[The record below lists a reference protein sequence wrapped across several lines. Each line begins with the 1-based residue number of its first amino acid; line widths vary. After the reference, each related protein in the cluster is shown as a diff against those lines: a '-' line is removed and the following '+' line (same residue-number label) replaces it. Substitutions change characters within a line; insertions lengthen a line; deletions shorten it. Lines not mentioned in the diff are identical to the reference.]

1 MSNMREKMKSLLHGH
16 KMKKTFYMNYM
27 KKGVVIGM
35 LSVNHLITSI
45 MPIMLDQRIPSKI
58 NFMGV

>member
-1 MSNMREKMKSLLHGH
+1 MKSLLHGH

-45 MPIMLDQRIPSKI
+45 MSIMLDQRIPSKI